1 MGRSAMF
8 CVAMANIERC
18 KMEGMVDMFHV
29 VKTMRGQ
36 LPGAVETKAIKNYNL

>member
-1 MGRSAMF
+1 MF

-18 KMEGMVDMFHV
+18 KVEGIVDMFHV

-36 LPGAVETKAIKNYNL
+36 LPGAVETKVRRSYIPNT